1 LLDRYKWS
9 YTKINRENFNIYLVL
24 PETACVP
31 QREGEMAQVL
41 LILAS
46 FYIYQ
51 YGRKEDMKKS
61 PFP

>member
-1 LLDRYKWS
+1 VELYKN
-9 YTKINRENFNIYLVL
+9 KQRENFKIYLVLL
-24 PETACVP
+24 PETACFP

-51 YGRKEDMKKS
+51 YGRQDKI
-61 PFP
+61 

>member
-1 LLDRYKWS
+1 VELYKN
-9 YTKINRENFNIYLVL
+9 KQRENFKIYLVL
-24 PETACVP
+24 PETACFP

-51 YGRKEDMKKS
+51 YGRQDKV
-61 PFP
+61 